1 MYIFIAHYINMETDK
16 ERKQSIKF
24 DGDNFFETEKECYI
38 YAMTK
43 AYDNKRENECL
54 SSVEFLSC

>member
-1 MYIFIAHYINMETDK
+1 MYIFIAHYINMETNQ

-24 DGDNFFETEKECYI
+24 DGDNFFETKKECYI

-43 AYDNKRENECL
+43 AYDDKRENEFL
-54 SSVEFLSC
+54 SSVEFLLC

>member
-1 MYIFIAHYINMETDK
+1 MYIFIAHYINMETDQ

-24 DGDNFFETEKECYI
+24 DGDNFFETEKERYI
-38 YAMTK
+38 YVMTK
-43 AYDNKRENECL
+43 AYNDKMENECL

>member
-1 MYIFIAHYINMETDK
+1 MYIFIAHYINMGTDQ
-16 ERKQSIKF
+16 ERNQSIKF

-43 AYDNKRENECL
+43 AYEDKRENERL

>member
-1 MYIFIAHYINMETDK
+1 MYIFIAHYINMETDQ
-16 ERKQSIKF
+16 ERNQSIKF

-43 AYDNKRENECL
+43 AYEDKRENERL

>member
-1 MYIFIAHYINMETDK
+1 MYIFIAHYINMETDQ
-16 ERKQSIKF
+16 ERKQSIIF

-38 YAMTK
+38 YAMKK
-43 AYDNKRENECL
+43 AYNDKRENECL

>member
-1 MYIFIAHYINMETDK
+1 MYIFIAHYINMETDQ
-16 ERKQSIKF
+16 ERNQSIEF

-43 AYDNKRENECL
+43 AYEDKRENECL

>member
-1 MYIFIAHYINMETDK
+1 MYIFIAHYINMETDQ

-43 AYDNKRENECL
+43 AYNDKRENECL
-54 SSVEFLSC
+54 SSVDFLSC

>member
-1 MYIFIAHYINMETDK
+1 MYIFIVHYINMETDQK
-16 ERKQSIKF
+16 RNHSIKF

>member
-1 MYIFIAHYINMETDK
+1 MYIFIAHYINMETNQ

-38 YAMTK
+38 YAMKK
-43 AYDNKRENECL
+43 AYDDKRENECL